1 MKKAIILCYSLLA
14 LLAFISCEENSVT
27 PREEPVKESW
37 SGTIPA
43 DLKSGVWFWGSTGPL
58 SYYDPDGNE
67 VGKEIEA
74 GRQYKFFVKDGQDW
88 MEFQQYLGLRN
99 SSNCVTE
106 IYTLQQGRIKFESN
120 QKFTFYP
127 EAGSFRTV
135 KNGKSGACPKEDKT
149 RPAAAEELEPRTGYY
164 QLKQFN
170 GNRLF
175 YEYAEDDQN
184 LESPVFV
191 FQKN

>member
-1 MKKAIILCYSLLA
+1 MKKVIFLCYSLLA
-14 LLAFISCEENSVT
+14 LLAFTGCD
-27 PREEPVKESW
+27 EPVNPKPAKETW

-43 DLKSGVWFWGSTGPL
+43 DLQSGVWFWGSAGPL

-106 IYTLQQGRIKFESN
+106 IYTHQRGRIKFESN
-120 QKFTFYP
+120 NKFTFYP
-127 EAGSFRTV
+127 EEGSFRTV
-135 KNGKSGACPKEDKT
+135 KNGKSGACPKEDNT
-149 RPAAAEELEPRTGYY
+149 RLATADELKPRAGYY
-164 QLKQFN
+164 ELKEFS
-170 GNRLF
+170 GDKLF
-175 YEYAEDDQN
+175 YEYTEEDET

-191 FQKN
+191 FQKADL